1 MATTPILLL
10 LGAGSNIGHHV
21 ARSFAEKGYKVALVA
36 RSLKEE
42 DSTPDQ
48 INIPADLSDPASV
61 AEVFSKVRARLGHP
75 SVVVYNAAAL
85 TPNNATSPLSLLLA
99 DFIRDTNTNTISAF
113 AAAQQAVLSFD
124 QLPESA
130 SRTFIYTGN
139 ILNTTTI
146 PPLLDL
152 GVGKAAT
159 AHIIQSAASAYA
171 DRGYKFYYADERQAD
186 GSPTYSGLSGEAHGK
201 LYVSLAEG
209 LSQGPW
215 QQTFVKDVG
224 YRQF

>member
-75 SVVVYNAAAL
+75 SVVVYNGRQIKLLKFPCVYKL
-85 TPNNATSPLSLLLA
+85 TVPSCRPNT
-99 DFIRDTNTNTISAF
+99 
-113 AAAQQAVLSFD
+113 QQRN
-124 QLPESA
+124 E
-130 SRTFIYTGN
+130 
-139 ILNTTTI
+139 
-146 PPLLDL
+146 PPLTLTGRL
-152 GVGKAAT
+152 HPRHEHK
-159 AHIIQSAASAYA
+159 HN
-171 DRGYKFYYADERQAD
+171 
-186 GSPTYSGLSGEAHGK
+186 
-201 LYVSLAEG
+201 
-209 LSQGPW
+209 
-215 QQTFVKDVG
+215 
-224 YRQF
+224 